1 MRQGLPDLLCDERHE
16 RVQQLERLC
25 EDIEQD
31 FLRAESGGLV
41 GAIETRLR
49 EFDIPVAVGVPDKV
63 VYFICGYAELILVD
77 ILVDLAH
84 KGVELGEYPLVLEL
98 KLVRQLV
105 FVYGEVHHDEAAGVP
120 DLVGKVA
127 HGLAALVVVA
137 HVVSGAVAGYDIEA
151 QRVGAVGID
160 DGNGIDAVAEALA
173 HLAALRV
180 ADEAVEQHG
189 VERYLVHVL
198 HAGEYHARDPEEQYV
213 ISCDEH
219 VGRIEILELGRLVGP
234 AES

>member
-1 MRQGLPDLLCDERHE
+1 MKERGFEIVKGYEDQGINLP
-16 RVQQLERLC
+16 
-25 EDIEQD
+25 
-31 FLRAESGGLV
+31 LRKTSFA
-41 GAIETRLR
+41 
-49 EFDIPVAVGVPDKV
+49 
-63 VYFICGYAELILVD
+63 
-77 ILVDLAH
+77 
-84 KGVELGEYPLVLEL
+84 
-98 KLVRQLV
+98 
-105 FVYGEVHHDEAAGVP
+105 
-120 DLVGKVA
+120 
-127 HGLAALVVVA
+127 
-137 HVVSGAVAGYDIEA
+137 AGYDIEA

-160 DGNGIDAVAEALA
+160 DGDGVDAVAEALA

-189 VERYLVHVL
+189 VERYLVHML